1 MKCFDVD
8 AHAGR
13 RVRVR
18 LWTRSYVPL
27 RTLNLTRTGE
37 HQYIPTDCND
47 NIDLSPLNSHEVEFI
62 PDWSITGKVRNYTR

>member
-1 MKCFDVD
+1 MKCFVVGVKLWMECFDVD

-13 RVRVR
+13 RVKVH

-37 HQYIPTDCND
+37 Y
-47 NIDLSPLNSHEVEFI
+47 S
-62 PDWSITGKVRNYTR
+62 YTPI